1 MPTIQIVDGF
11 GLDLHAALNPN
22 SAFAKYFQ
30 QLPSL
35 SVVQQDLASLQ
46 NLPLA
51 TFPLKSTQIG
61 IAFNQPT
68 TVTSTSPQ
76 LTGGAAI
83 SGTLGVVTT
92 GKLFDP
98 DPFENPIEIPNGHAY
113 MGLGLKVSIS
123 PGTKLPSGDVVYGFA
138 VGSQVSFTH
147 YKRFETTNST
157 PTFKAALEASLQD
170 YVIPL
175 GVDDLEALDEGDI
188 ATLEGTGSL
197 QFSGTVNLLT
207 SVNPLASLS
216 SPALPGIQVTA
227 GAAIDIG
234 ASYTIEG
241 DFQVRI
247 QKVGDATV
255 RMGFYRKRGTDFI
268 VKTGPSIGVS
278 AGTTKVDFISAVL
291 KAISPSPLPPADQ
304 LEKAGLTK
312 DKQEAIA
319 SALRAAVQRQL
330 ELAVEAELQ
339 ALSSDEAA
347 FLYEISL
354 HDLGPD
360 GRAAIQDALR
370 LNLSTVLGSEGS
382 LPRGISEIQSV
393 LTTTRTRGHT
403 LKVNILGIYN
413 YASINDLTLKGTLL
427 TDAVSGTV
435 LITDEA
441 NATRVSGE
449 VNYLAD
455 PDELRNLLAQSFL
468 ITAAYRCS
476 GLIAQGPSLKASYWH
491 FAAHAKTNR
500 KTMAAYLDALQALG
514 LISEAQ
520 NGERLSDLSDFGR
533 STFYLSTDYDDSLSQ
548 SLYLRPDDQ
557 PREIEEYEQIGRQ
570 ALRQLLRSGDDDEYR
585 LRSLESDALW
595 QQVKATGGTLANLA
609 PLFPDLQ
616 PDTQLPVIAGD
627 YLLIEWWATTMSRLA
642 VTLSAAKRFFTQKPA
657 PASNSPAFQEAQAD
671 LWHRMADVASKT
683 HDRFADPWGLV
694 AMDLASGQRSAA
706 SAQIVSPGLTLSVS
720 RIDSSG

>member
-1 MPTIQIVDGF
+1 VPTIQIVDGF
-11 GLDLHAALNPN
+11 GLDLQAALNPN

-35 SVVQQDLASLQ
+35 SVIQQDLASFQGVSLV
-46 NLPLA
+46 A
-51 TFPLKSTQIG
+51 FPLKSTQIG
-61 IAFNQPT
+61 IAFSQPMT
-68 TVTSTSPQ
+68 FTSTSPQ
-76 LTGGAAI
+76 FTGGVAI
-83 SGTLGVVTT
+83 SGTLYVVTT

-98 DPFENPIEIPNGHAY
+98 DPFENPIEIPSGHAY
-113 MGLGLKVSIS
+113 MGLGLQVSIS
-123 PGTKLPSGDVVYGFA
+123 PEIKLPSGDAAYGFA
-138 VGSQVSFTH
+138 VGSQVCFTH
-147 YKRFETTNST
+147 YKCFETTTST
-157 PTFKAALEASLQD
+157 PTFRAALEASLQD

-175 GVDDLEALDEGDI
+175 GVDDIDALDVGDI
-188 ATLEGTGSL
+188 VTLEGTGSL
-197 QFSGTVNLLT
+197 QFSGTFNLLT

-216 SPALPGIQVTA
+216 SPALPGIQVSA
-227 GAAIDIG
+227 GAAIDIA
-234 ASYTIEG
+234 ASYTVEG
-241 DFQVRI
+241 GFQVRI
-247 QKVGDATV
+247 QKVDDATV
-255 RMGFYRKRGTDFI
+255 RMGFYRKRGTDFT
-268 VKTGPSIGVS
+268 VQVSPSIGVS
-278 AGTTKVDFISAVL
+278 AGTTNVEFISSVL
-291 KAISPSPLPPADQ
+291 KAISPSPLPSADQ
-304 LEKAGLTK
+304 LEKEGLTK
-312 DKQEAIA
+312 DRQEAIT

-330 ELAVEAELQ
+330 ELAVAAELQ

-354 HDLGPD
+354 RNLGPD

-370 LNLSTVLGSEGS
+370 LNLSTLLGPEGS
-382 LPRGISEIQSV
+382 LPRGISEIESL
-393 LTTTRTRGHT
+393 LTTTHTKGHT

-413 YASINDLTLKGTLL
+413 YASIDDLILKGTIL

-441 NATRVSGE
+441 NATHVSGE
-449 VNYLAD
+449 LNYLAD
-455 PDELRNLLAQSFL
+455 PDKLRNLLAQSFL

-476 GLIAQGPSLKASYWH
+476 GLIAHAPSLKASYWH

-514 LISEAQ
+514 LISKAQ
-520 NGERLSDLSDFGR
+520 NDERLSDVGDFGR

-548 SLYLRPDDQ
+548 SLYLRPDGQ
-557 PREIEEYEQIGRQ
+557 PREIEEYEQVGRQ
-570 ALRQLLRSGDDDEYR
+570 ALRQLLCSDDDDEYR

-616 PDTQLPVIAGD
+616 ADTQLPIIAGD

-657 PASNSPAFQEAQAD
+657 PASNSPAFHEAQAD

-694 AMDLASGQRSAA
+694 AMDLASGQRSTA
-706 SAQIVSPGLTLSVS
+706 SARIVSPGLTLRVA
-720 RIDSSG
+720 RPPT

>member
-1 MPTIQIVDGF
+1 VPTIQIVDGF
-11 GLDLHAALNPN
+11 GLDLQAALNPN
-22 SAFAKYFQ
+22 SAFSKYFQ

-35 SVVQQDLASLQ
+35 SVIQQNLASLQ
-46 NLPLA
+46 DVSLVA
-51 TFPLKSTQIG
+51 FPLKSTQIG

-68 TVTSTSPQ
+68 AITKTSPQ
-76 LTGGAAI
+76 FAGGAAI
-83 SGTLGVVTT
+83 SGTLLVVTT

-98 DPFENPIEIPNGHAY
+98 DPFENPIEVPSGHAY
-113 MGLGLKVSIS
+113 MGLGLQVSIS
-123 PGTKLPSGDVVYGFA
+123 PGIKLPSGDVVYGFA
-138 VGSQVSFTH
+138 VGSQVCFTH
-147 YKRFETTNST
+147 YKCFETTTTT
-157 PTFKAALEASLQD
+157 PTFRAALEASLQD

-175 GVDDLEALDEGDI
+175 GADDLDALDVGDI
-188 ATLEGTGSL
+188 ATVQGTGSL

-247 QKVGDATV
+247 QKVDDSTV
-255 RMGFYRKRGTDFI
+255 RIGFYRKRGSDFT
-268 VKTGPSIGVS
+268 VQVSPSIGVS
-278 AGTTKVDFISAVL
+278 AGTTNVDFISTVL
-291 KAISPSPLPPADQ
+291 KAISPSPLPSADQ
-304 LEKAGLTK
+304 FEEEGLTK
-312 DKQEAIA
+312 DKQETIA
-319 SALRAAVQRQL
+319 KALNAAVQRQL
-330 ELAVEAELQ
+330 ELAVEADLQ

-354 HDLGPD
+354 RDLGPD

-370 LNLSTVLGSEGS
+370 LNLSTLLGPEGS
-382 LPRGISEIQSV
+382 LPRGISEIESL
-393 LTTTRTRGHT
+393 LTTTRTRGHSF
-403 LKVNILGIYN
+403 KVNILGIYN
-413 YASINDLTLKGTLL
+413 YASINDLTLKGTTL
-427 TDAVSGTV
+427 TDPVSGTV
-435 LITDEA
+435 LMTDEA
-441 NATRVSGE
+441 NATRVTGA

-455 PDELRNLLAQSFL
+455 PDKLRNLLAQSFL

-476 GLIAQGPSLKASYWH
+476 GLIAHAPSLKASYWH
-491 FAAHAKTNR
+491 FAMHAKTNR
-500 KTMAAYLDALQALG
+500 NAMSAYLDALQALG

-520 NGERLSDLSDFGR
+520 KAVRLSDLSDFGR
-533 STFYLSTDYDDSLSQ
+533 STFYLSTDYDDSLCQ

-557 PREIEEYEQIGRQ
+557 PRKIEEYEQIGRQ
-570 ALRQLLRSGDDDEYR
+570 ALRQLLHPGDEDGYR
-585 LRSLESDALW
+585 LRSLENDALW

-616 PDTQLPVIAGD
+616 PDTQLPIVAGD

-642 VTLSAAKRFFTQKPA
+642 VTLSAAKHFFAQKPA
-657 PASNSPAFQEAQAD
+657 PASNSPAFQKAQAD

-683 HDRFADPWGLV
+683 HDRFADPWGVV
-694 AMDLASGQRSAA
+694 AMDLASGQRSMA
-706 SAQIVSPGLTLSVS
+706 SAQIISAGLTLRVS